1 MPKQRIAQ
9 LLTIV
14 ILLGALSVAAWRKGA
29 FNTARVPKPDPTPQ
43 DAIYAML
50 DAAREGNAAKYL
62 SFYTGQMQ
70 SSLAQTQAEQGNE
83 AFSRYLKESNA
94 AIKGVALQEPQ
105 ALTDREVKVRVEYVY
120 QDRNEVQQ
128 MYLEKSGNDW
138 KITRVDSAERIKT
151 LVPYGTPVR

>member
-14 ILLGALSVAAWRKGA
+14 ILLGALSVAAWRNGA
-29 FNTARVPKPDPTPQ
+29 FNTARVPKPDPAPQ
-43 DAIYAML
+43 DPIYSML

-70 SSLAQTQAEQGNE
+70 SSLTQTQTEQGNE

-105 ALTDREVKVRVEYVY
+105 ALTDREVKVRVENAY
-120 QDRNEVQQ
+120 QHRNQVHH
-128 MYLEKSGNDW
+128 
-138 KITRVDSAERIKT
+138 T
-151 LVPYGTPVR
+151 